1 MNIQSWGKLP
11 KVDHSSISYIN
22 PDSKFEFD
30 DMHYLPYGLGRSYG
44 DSCLNENGNLI
55 ITEQLADISHFDKET
70 GILVCGSGISLKKV
84 LKTIVNFGWFLPVVP
99 GTQNVTIGGAI
110 ANDIH
115 GKNHH
120 KSGSFGNFIKS
131 FELLRS
137 DGTVLNCSDSL
148 NADFFHATIGGMGL
162 TGIILKVEIKLKRI
176 QNALINT
183 KTVKYNSLQEY
194 WDISSEL
201 ENQYEYT
208 VSWIDCL
215 MKNDGFR
222 GVFLAGNHSDDT
234 SINMN
239 DDRKVLNLPFPITPP
254 ISLVNNL
261 SLKILNNTYFKLNK
275 QSNNKLQHYRSF
287 FFPLDGINNWN
298 NAYGKRG
305 FFQYQFVIPYD
316 AGSTPIKKIL
326 NQIRNSRQVPGL
338 GVLKNFGSVKSKG
351 LMSFPREGV
360 TLALDFANKGQKTL
374 ELFNKL
380 DEIVLA
386 NNGAIYPAK
395 DARMSPKV
403 FSSGYEN
410 LEIFKH
416 YIDPKFSSSFWRRV
430 NK

>member
-70 GILVCGSGISLKKV
+70 GILVCGSGVSLKKV

-137 DGTVLNCSDSL
+137 DGTILNCSDSL

-176 QNALINT
+176 QNAFINT

-222 GVFLAGNHSDDT
+222 GVFLA
-234 SINMN
+234 
-239 DDRKVLNLPFPITPP
+239 
-254 ISLVNNL
+254 
-261 SLKILNNTYFKLNK
+261 
-275 QSNNKLQHYRSF
+275 
-287 FFPLDGINNWN
+287 
-298 NAYGKRG
+298 
-305 FFQYQFVIPYD
+305 
-316 AGSTPIKKIL
+316 
-326 NQIRNSRQVPGL
+326 
-338 GVLKNFGSVKSKG
+338 
-351 LMSFPREGV
+351 
-360 TLALDFANKGQKTL
+360 
-374 ELFNKL
+374 
-380 DEIVLA
+380 
-386 NNGAIYPAK
+386 
-395 DARMSPKV
+395 
-403 FSSGYEN
+403 
-410 LEIFKH
+410 
-416 YIDPKFSSSFWRRV
+416 
-430 NK
+430 

>member
-1 MNIQSWGKLP
+1 
-11 KVDHSSISYIN
+11 
-22 PDSKFEFD
+22 
-30 DMHYLPYGLGRSYG
+30 
-44 DSCLNENGNLI
+44 
-55 ITEQLADISHFDKET
+55 
-70 GILVCGSGISLKKV
+70 
-84 LKTIVNFGWFLPVVP
+84 
-99 GTQNVTIGGAI
+99 
-110 ANDIH
+110 
-115 GKNHH
+115 
-120 KSGSFGNFIKS
+120 
-131 FELLRS
+131 
-137 DGTVLNCSDSL
+137 
-148 NADFFHATIGGMGL
+148 
-162 TGIILKVEIKLKRI
+162 
-176 QNALINT
+176 
-183 KTVKYNSLQEY
+183 KYNSLQEY

-338 GVLKNFGSVKSKG
+338 GVLKKFWFSQVKGVDVVSKRRCYFSLRFCKQGSKNS
-351 LMSFPREGV
+351 
-360 TLALDFANKGQKTL
+360 
-374 ELFNKL
+374 
-380 DEIVLA
+380 
-386 NNGAIYPAK
+386 
-395 DARMSPKV
+395 
-403 FSSGYEN
+403 
-410 LEIFKH
+410 
-416 YIDPKFSSSFWRRV
+416 
-430 NK
+430 

>member
-1 MNIQSWGKLP
+1 M
-11 KVDHSSISYIN
+11 
-22 PDSKFEFD
+22 
-30 DMHYLPYGLGRSYG
+30 
-44 DSCLNENGNLI
+44 
-55 ITEQLADISHFDKET
+55 
-70 GILVCGSGISLKKV
+70 
-84 LKTIVNFGWFLPVVP
+84 
-99 GTQNVTIGGAI
+99 
-110 ANDIH
+110 
-115 GKNHH
+115 
-120 KSGSFGNFIKS
+120 
-131 FELLRS
+131 
-137 DGTVLNCSDSL
+137 
-148 NADFFHATIGGMGL
+148 
-162 TGIILKVEIKLKRI
+162 
-176 QNALINT
+176 
-183 KTVKYNSLQEY
+183 KYNSLQEY

-360 TLALDFANKGQKTL
+360 TLALDFANKGPKTL

-380 DEIVLA
+380 DDPTLIVA
-386 NNGAIYPAK
+386 FN
-395 DARMSPKV
+395 DC
-403 FSSGYEN
+403 
-410 LEIFKH
+410 IFLLICKST
-416 YIDPKFSSSFWRRV
+416 KS
-430 NK
+430 